1 MTYFIAAVLIIVVS
15 IAVLVLCACM
25 RSSQISQERGE

>member
-1 MTYFIAAVLIIVVS
+1 MTYFIAAVLLIVVS
-15 IAVLVLCACM
+15 IAVLALCACI